1 MASHMRVL
9 LVSLLTLTLMTV
21 LSAETQG
28 QIVSSPSASALAARR
43 LRAMHSSPDA
53 ILLFRSHSTEMLE
66 NADGLRQSAN
76 FYYFTGLTNVI
87 GAVLALDAPRNE
99 SWLFVPE
106 PGALADGFA
115 SLFHAPY
122 GYVAPGP
129 ETAASLGIDHVVPW
143 TEIDVFLARRLAED
157 STLVLRG
164 PFRPDTAGARLLP
177 AVAAGQSEAMMWQ
190 RALHSRFPR
199 ARFGNARAAVALR
212 TVKDSTEIAIL
223 RRVAESSVAALRAG
237 LASLRPGRHQ
247 RDAEI
252 DVLAA
257 CVRSGADGISFWP
270 WIMTGP
276 NSSIIQAI
284 QSLADARFLDR
295 EMRAGELARVDVG
308 CARESYEG
316 DVGRTAP
323 VSGRFDSG
331 QREAWEMLVAAYR
344 AGLSAIGPGRT
355 TREVIAVFRGEI
367 EKRRP
372 SLSTVFGK
380 RTAAAALE
388 REGLEWVELHG
399 VGIQSAEFLGDT
411 LRAGNVLAF
420 EPILTV
426 DGVGLYLEDMIL
438 VTDTG
443 AEVLTKGLPYSA
455 DEIERAV
462 RAGRIRH

>member
-1 MASHMRVL
+1 MGGQMRVRRMTL
-9 LVSLLTLTLMTV
+9 LALALIAVM
-21 LSAETQG
+21 SAEVQS
-28 QIVSSPSASALAARR
+28 QIVSSPSASTLSARR
-43 LRAMHSSPDA
+43 LRAMLSSPDA
-53 ILLFRSHSTEMLE
+53 ILLFRSRSTEMPE
-66 NADGLRQSAN
+66 NADGLRQSGN
-76 FYYFTGLTNVI
+76 FYYFTGLSNVI
-87 GAVLALDAPRNE
+87 GAVLALDARRKE

-106 PGALADGFA
+106 PGALAGGFT
-115 SLFHAPY
+115 SLFHPPY
-122 GYVAPGP
+122 GYIAPGP

-143 TEIDVFLARRLAED
+143 TEIDAFLSRRLAED

-164 PFRPDTAGARLLP
+164 PFRPDTSVTSLSP
-177 AVAAGQSEAMMWQ
+177 SVAAGQSEAVMWQ

-199 ARFGNARAAVALR
+199 ARFGNARVAVALR
-212 TVKDSTEIAIL
+212 TVKDSGEIAIL
-223 RRVAESSVAALRAG
+223 GRVAESSVAALRAG
-237 LASLRPGRHQ
+237 LASLRPGRRQ

-331 QREAWEMLVAAYR
+331 QREAWELLVAAYR
-344 AGLSAIGPGRT
+344 AGLGAIGPGRT
-355 TREVIAVFRGEI
+355 TGEVLSVFRGEI

-372 SLSTVFGK
+372 SLHTAFGK

-388 REGLEWVELHG
+388 REGLQWAQLHG
-399 VGIQSAEFLGDT
+399 VGIEAAEFLGDT

-420 EPILTV
+420 EPILIV
-426 DGVGLYLEDMIL
+426 DGIGLYLEDMIL
-438 VTDTG
+438 VTNTG